1 MIFFSNN
8 SRQQQVSNVL
18 EKYNLYYRNLSQKGK
33 HKFVKRVLSFEKEMA
48 VIGKGIQITDDMRL
62 ILYSYITQLTFGLK
76 DYFLTGYD
84 YINVYPDSF
93 SLKNNDEFS
102 DGVTYNNKIIG
113 ISWKK
118 FSEGH
123 LIASDGQNLFFYQ
136 LGMALVQTVKNGNAF
151 DQHFAS
157 YLDVWFDVFNKEN
170 KGKSN
175 VLNIVGNENE
185 VDFVFA
191 KLVELFFEKPLT
203 FQEELPNTY
212 AHFCLLLNQNPL
224 QIDQDYEYKK
234 EFFNTENLVYNLPD
248 KVKNTYKYNSTHWSY
263 YLPILTAIVAFVFRY
278 HVMEFVVI
286 NWIQIFL
293 IVFLISIITSV
304 ISYKKINEKAI
315 YHNLFEYWI
324 VHLFGFVPICFLLLV
339 TAGLWI
345 NFNEHVTFH
354 DIEKIDINEI
364 QIRKRG
370 LQIESFTFYFN
381 DKFLNDYPITRTIDI
396 ANNEMFQN
404 IQLPAQMKLTIC
416 KGIAGFDM
424 IKNKEVITNEH
435 TGY

>member
-1 MIFFSNN
+1 MNFFSNN

-33 HKFVKRVLSFEKEMA
+33 EKFAKRVLSFEKEMA
-48 VIGKGIQITDDMRL
+48 VIGKGITITDDMRL
-62 ILYSYITQLTFGLK
+62 ILFSYITQLTFGLK

-93 SLKNNDEFS
+93 SLKNNDEFN

-123 LIASDGQNLFFYQ
+123 LIAADGQNLFFYQ

-170 KGKSN
+170 KVKSN

-185 VDFVFA
+185 VDYVFA
-191 KLVELFFEKPLT
+191 KLVELFFEKPLK

-212 AHFCLLLNQNPL
+212 AHFCLLLNQNSL

-234 EFFNTENLVYNLPD
+234 EFFYSNNLVYNLPE

-263 YLPILTAIVAFVFRY
+263 YLPIFAAIIAFIFRY
-278 HVMEFVVI
+278 HIMEFVVI
-286 NWIQIFL
+286 NWIQIFS
-293 IVFLISIITSV
+293 IVFIISIITSI
-304 ISYKKINEKAI
+304 ISYKKINKKAI

-324 VHLFGFVPICFLLLV
+324 VHLFGFVPICFLLFV

-345 NFNEHVTFH
+345 NFNEQITYH

-396 ANNEMFQN
+396 ANNKMYQN
-404 IQLPAQMKLTIC
+404 IQLPAKMKLTIC

-424 IKNKEVITNEH
+424 IKNKEVIPNEH
-435 TGY
+435 TRY

>member
-1 MIFFSNN
+1 MDFFSNN

-33 HKFVKRVLSFEKEMA
+33 LKFVNRVLSFEKEMA

-76 DYFLTGYD
+76 DYFLSGYD

-113 ISWKK
+113 VSWKK

-123 LIASDGQNLFFYQ
+123 LLVADGENIFFYQ
-136 LGMALVQTVKNGNAF
+136 LGMALVQTVKNRATF
-151 DQHFAS
+151 DQHFGS
-157 YLDVWFDVFNKEN
+157 YLDNWFDVFTNER
-170 KGKSN
+170 KGKN
-175 VLNIVGNENE
+175 IVLNIVDIHYE

-191 KLVELFFEKPLT
+191 KLLEIFFEKPLT
-203 FQEELPNTY
+203 FQEELPNTF

-224 QIDQDYEYKK
+224 QIDQDYKYQKD
-234 EFFNTENLVYNLPD
+234 FFNTENLIYKLPE
-248 KVKNTYKYNSTHWSY
+248 KVKKIYKYNSSHWSY
-263 YLPILTAIVAFVFRY
+263 YLPIFTAILLFIFRF
-278 HVMEFVVI
+278 HVMENVIINWTEILSIVFVVS
-286 NWIQIFL
+286 IF
-293 IVFLISIITSV
+293 TSV
-304 ISYKKINEKAI
+304 ILYKKVQEKSIYFNLLEFWIIN
-315 YHNLFEYWI
+315 L
-324 VHLFGFVPICFLLLV
+324 LGFVPIAFLLLV
-339 TAGLWI
+339 TAGLWL
-345 NFNEHVTFH
+345 NFNEQVTIH

-370 LQIESFTFYFN
+370 MQIESFTFYFS

-404 IQLPAQMKLTIC
+404 IQLPAQMKITIC

-424 IKNKEVITNEH
+424 IKNKVVITNEY
-435 TGY
+435 TGN